1 MILLD
6 RIRAAL
12 ATIARTD
19 PVTPAERE
27 AHERLILAK
36 MEAKNDRA

>member
-1 MILLD
+1 MTLLD

-19 PVTPAERE
+19 PVTPAERK
-27 AHERLILAK
+27 AHAAMIRRH
-36 MEAKNDRA
+36 MEARNVR